1 MIVPRWIAIG
11 IFLLLV
17 MLVTVEFLDTLA
29 IDKLFRE
36 LRQTNRHVCVLQ
48 VGTQQTYTY
57 GGLVPVSGYCK
68 RGR

>member
-1 MIVPRWIAIG
+1 MIVPRWLLIG

-17 MLVTVEFLDTLA
+17 ALVTVEFLDTLA

-48 VGTQQTYTY
+48 VGTQQTYVY
-57 GGLVPVSGYCK
+57 GGMVQVSGFCK
-68 RGR
+68 R

>member
-1 MIVPRWIAIG
+1 MIMPRWILTA

-17 MLVTVEFLDTLA
+17 ALVTVEFLDTLA

-48 VGTQQTYTY
+48 VGTQQTYVY
-57 GGLVPVSGYCK
+57 GGYVPVSGYCR